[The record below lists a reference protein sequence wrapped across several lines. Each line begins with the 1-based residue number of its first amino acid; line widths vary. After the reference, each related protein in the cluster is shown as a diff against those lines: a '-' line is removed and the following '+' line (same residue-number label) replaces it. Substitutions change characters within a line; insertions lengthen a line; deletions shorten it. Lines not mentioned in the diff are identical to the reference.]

1 MFNPI
6 QIKHECT
13 TVEDINTNNRINS
26 SDNSVYPIFINQ
38 DVEYKHRQLSQ
49 FWEQSQLSNEIPTK
63 NDIHDQQAMFQTEVF
78 IFYCVTNSYPL
89 CLILYISI
97 LEYWDIIICKGLY
110 TKWDI
115 LSS

>member
-1 MFNPI
+1 LHWYKHGSYFIVFYFSKYLQMFNPI

-63 NDIHDQQAMFQTEVF
+63 NDIHDQQAMFHTEVSICF
-78 IFYCVTNSYPL
+78 IM
-89 CLILYISI
+89 
-97 LEYWDIIICKGLY
+97 
-110 TKWDI
+110 
-115 LSS
+115 